1 MPKDKGT
8 PLTPVEIRQ
17 ALWMRI
23 NRAQTCHDLFRDIDK
38 SAKQNLVKFNRN
50 LRFFRTCESAL
61 HDATVVALYSLYETP
76 NGRVGFRQLI
86 NAIPDEHMPPDLKL
100 EFLSRVQEIMPA
112 WRKVAIVRNEIV
124 GHQSSTAQADE
135 VRERA
140 NLTFACVDKVLA
152 HSRQLLFDIASQC
165 MDTHVEFMTDTPGKA
180 ERLFSQ
186 IADPM
191 MLKPTLP

>member
-8 PLTPVEIRQ
+8 HLTAVEIRQ

-23 NRAQTCHDLFRDIDK
+23 NRAQTCHDLFRDIDR
-38 SAKQNLVKFNRN
+38 SADLNLVKFNRN

-61 HDATVVALYSLYETP
+61 HDATIVAVYSLYETP
-76 NGRVGFRQLI
+76 NDRVGFRQLI
-86 NAIPDEHMPPDLKL
+86 NAISDEDMPSNLKR
-100 EFLSRVQEIMPA
+100 EFLTRVQEIMPA
-112 WRKVAIVRNEIV
+112 WRKVSIVRNGIV
-124 GHQSSTAQADE
+124 GHQTSREQPDE

-152 HSRQLLFDIASQC
+152 HSRQLLFDIASRC
-165 MDTHVEFMTDTPGKA
+165 MDTHVDFMTDTPGAA

-186 IADPM
+186 IAEPM
-191 MLKPTLP
+191 ILKPAEP